1 MEELKEEREIL
12 IQEKIKINKYLK
24 NLENYIKKKD
34 CEIYDYC
41 IKNCNGHD
49 FVIERE
55 LCMYGETFRV
65 CKICGYEY

>member
-1 MEELKEEREIL
+1 
-12 IQEKIKINKYLK
+12 K

-34 CEIYDYC
+34 YEIYDYC